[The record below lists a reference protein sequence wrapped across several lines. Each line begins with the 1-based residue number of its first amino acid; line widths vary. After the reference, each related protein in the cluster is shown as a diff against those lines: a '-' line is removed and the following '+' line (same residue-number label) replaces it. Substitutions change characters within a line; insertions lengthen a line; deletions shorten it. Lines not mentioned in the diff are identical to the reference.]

1 VPDGRT
7 GVASAVE
14 NGRDEDM
21 RDYAVSYARIKSL
34 GFSALYLV
42 DLEEGIAELT
52 KGAAIR

>member
-1 VPDGRT
+1 
-7 GVASAVE
+7 
-14 NGRDEDM
+14 M